1 MASSSSSGDN
11 LAGISNLSVSLKF
24 LFKVNSMAPR
34 VSLIPPQHTEYYCN
48 GMWRWQSFE
57 SVTRVA
63 SSAGIAG
70 YPTHL
75 FPYLKFP
82 SSNFNP
88 SN

>member
-48 GMWRWQSFE
+48 GM
-57 SVTRVA
+57 
-63 SSAGIAG
+63 
-70 YPTHL
+70 
-75 FPYLKFP
+75 
-82 SSNFNP
+82 
-88 SN
+88 